1 MAEDT
6 KLEPA
11 LSRLRG
17 SFPGAAKWTYLDVAA
32 RGLLSTEVRSALD
45 RHLDSRMMDGGDKPD
60 MLSIV
65 ELARQSFA
73 SLVNADPVDVA
84 LVKNVSDGINA
95 VATALPWKAGHNVVL
110 CREVEHPSNIF
121 PWYNIRD
128 TFGVEVRSIRSV
140 NGIIDPQ
147 ILFEAVDENTK
158 LLTVASVSFAPGFRT
173 DIDRIGRFCR
183 DRGIFF
189 LVDAAQSVGILRIDL
204 KQTPVDA
211 VTVATPKGLLGLY
224 GMGFLFVRSH
234 WAERM
239 RPAYLSRFGVDLGVA
254 HEAAGSDG
262 AYRLNA
268 GAHRFDVG
276 NYNYL
281 GCIAAATS
289 IGQLLEIGSSTIERH
304 ALRLSNR
311 FAHGLLGLD
320 LPVYGGEPGPD
331 SAHIVC
337 LGDVMSEQHDTTSH
351 ASLQDLCGYLT
362 AHGVKLSIR
371 RGVLRFSFHLYNDE
385 SDVERAL
392 GLVKAWRDSHST
404 GKRRFE
410 RNVV

>member
-1 MAEDT
+1 MADDT
-6 KLEPA
+6 KLELA
-11 LSRLRG
+11 LARLRG
-17 SFPGAAKWTYLDVAA
+17 SFPGAAKWIYLDVAA
-32 RGLLSTEVRSALD
+32 RGLLSAEVRSALD
-45 RHLDSRMMDGGDKPD
+45 RHLDSRMMDGGDKPE
-60 MLSIV
+60 MLSMV

-73 SLVNADPVDVA
+73 SLVNANPSDVA

-95 VATALPWKAGHNVVL
+95 VATALPWKAGQNVVL

-121 PWYNIRD
+121 PWYNIREI
-128 TFGVEVRSIRSV
+128 FGVEVRSIGSV
-140 NGIIDPQ
+140 NGVIDPQ
-147 ILFEAVDENTK
+147 ALFEAVDENTK
-158 LLTVASVSFAPGFRT
+158 LLTAASVSFAPGYRT

-189 LVDAAQSVGILRIDL
+189 LVDAAQSVGVLRTDL

-211 VTVATPKGLLGLY
+211 LTVATPKGLLGLY
-224 GMGFLFVRSH
+224 GMGFLFVRGD

-239 RPAYLSRFGVDLGVA
+239 RPAYLSRFGVDLGGA

-262 AYRLNA
+262 AYRLDA

-281 GCIAAATS
+281 GCVAATTS
-289 IGQLLEIGSSTIERH
+289 IAQLLEIGSSTIERH
-304 ALRLSNR
+304 VLRLSNR
-311 FAHGLLGLD
+311 LAHGLLGLN

-337 LGDVMSEQHDTTSH
+337 VGDVLSEQHDTTSH
-351 ASLQDLCGYLT
+351 ASLQDLYTYLT
-362 AHGVKLSIR
+362 AHRVKLSIR
-371 RGVLRFSFHLYNDE
+371 RGILRFSFHLYNDE

-392 GLVKAWRDSHST
+392 GLVKAWRDAHSN
-404 GKRRFE
+404 GRPRFE

>member
-1 MAEDT
+1 MADDT
-6 KLEPA
+6 KLDLA
-11 LSRLRG
+11 LARLRG

-32 RGLLSTEVRSALD
+32 RGLLSAEVRSALD
-45 RHLDSRMMDGGDKPD
+45 RHLDSRMMDGGDKPK
-60 MLSIV
+60 MLSMV

-73 SLVNADPVDVA
+73 SLVNADPGDVA

-128 TFGVEVRSIRSV
+128 MFGVEVRSIGSV
-140 NGIIDPQ
+140 NGVIEPQ
-147 ILFEAVDENTK
+147 ALFEAADENTK
-158 LLTVASVSFAPGFRT
+158 LLTVASVSFAPGYRA

-189 LVDAAQSVGILRIDL
+189 LVDAAQSIGVLRTDL

-211 VTVATPKGLLGLY
+211 LTVATPKGLLGLY
-224 GMGFLFVRSH
+224 GMGFLFVRGR

-239 RPAYLSRFGVDLGVA
+239 RPAYLSRFGVDLGGA

-262 AYRLNA
+262 AYRLDA
-268 GAHRFDVG
+268 SAHRFDVG

-281 GCIAAATS
+281 GCVAAATS

-304 ALRLSNR
+304 VLGLSNR
-311 FAHGLLGLD
+311 LARGLLGLD

-331 SAHIVC
+331 STHIVC
-337 LGDVMSEQHDTTSH
+337 VGDVLSEQHDSTSH
-351 ASLQDLCGYLT
+351 ASLQDLYAYLT

-371 RGVLRFSFHLYNDE
+371 RGILRFSFHLYNDE

-392 GLVKAWRDSHST
+392 GLVKAWRGTHST
-404 GKRRFE
+404 GSRMSSD
-410 RNVV
+410 

>member
-1 MAEDT
+1 MADNT
-6 KLEPA
+6 KLDLA
-11 LSRLRG
+11 LARLRG

-32 RGLLSTEVRSALD
+32 RGLLSAEVRSALD
-45 RHLDSRMMDGGDKPD
+45 RHLDNRMMDGGNKPE
-60 MLSIV
+60 MLSMV
-65 ELARQSFA
+65 ESARQSFA
-73 SLVNADPVDVA
+73 SLVNADPGDVA

-95 VATALPWKAGHNVVL
+95 VATSLPWKAGHNVVL

-128 TFGVEVRSIRSV
+128 MFGVEVRSIGSV
-140 NGIIDPQ
+140 NGVIDPQ
-147 ILFEAVDENTK
+147 ALFEAVDENTK
-158 LLTVASVSFAPGFRT
+158 LLTVASVSFAPGYQT

-189 LVDAAQSVGILRIDL
+189 LVDAAQSVGVLRTDL

-211 VTVATPKGLLGLY
+211 LTVATPKGLLGLY
-224 GMGFLFVRSH
+224 GMGFLFVRGD

-239 RPAYLSRFGVDLGVA
+239 RPAYLSRFGVDLGGA

-262 AYRLNA
+262 AYRLDA

-281 GCIAAATS
+281 GCVAAATS

-304 ALRLSNR
+304 VLRLSNR
-311 FAHGLLGLD
+311 LAHGLLGLD

-331 SAHIVC
+331 AAHIVC
-337 LGDVMSEQHDTTSH
+337 VGDVLSEQHDATSH
-351 ASLQDLCGYLT
+351 ASLQDLYAYLT
-362 AHGVKLSIR
+362 AHRVKLSIR
-371 RGVLRFSFHLYNDE
+371 RGILRFSFHLYNDE

-392 GLVKAWRDSHST
+392 GLVKAWRDTHST
-404 GKRRFE
+404 GRRRFE
-410 RNVV
+410 RNVI